1 MRSAEPHAPGL
12 FGWCLLGHRPDSA
25 AQEMSLAM
33 AMAIALQSLF
43 RLWRAPVNDAVE
55 EAGAPPQEKMS
66 ADRTWKRKERFRCHV
81 LHRQPQWQELMNSP
95 STFARQKWQNAPVTV
110 ILNHFKRHSLCRQIE
125 ALLAQSSGPPAHIWV
140 CLFASPMAAQLT
152 AAIKS
157 YNDSRI
163 AVFTSPHNLKYFGRF
178 QLALAA
184 PTRFVLLFD
193 DDMVPGRRYLS
204 TLLHAA
210 GSEHGRGAVLGSI
223 GWLLPR
229 PRPVPDLRLFSYRS
243 LVNDTGGLYVPDLA
257 YDLLVERLLEVD
269 YLCSLWFMETRLAR
283 LLFREA
289 PHTFAT
295 GEDMQLA
302 HMFRK
307 HANAPSLVLPVL
319 PADRSTWGDT
329 DHKLAYNRFS
339 TGGRKTI
346 ELRDSIWWNGVRGG
360 GTLHW
365 ARNSAEPPPLG
376 PAAILVVVDGPAHAD
391 GLRRV
396 VSRLGASAGS
406 GGSALAVAVSGG
418 LRGACSGIAP
428 RLGLPA
434 AACDER
440 RLRVFDM
447 NVGRDLPTFGHTA
460 VGTSSGGVVVGAPQL
475 APEPA
480 APVRTARLEAEAL
493 ADLSQIVR
501 TVRPSLLV
509 SLDDSSS
516 PTSRATA
523 RLAKLGGP
531 PSLALPLAGP
541 AWAIDC
547 LGSLTVPQLHRW
559 GVEPLT
565 IAVFASSV
573 SSPASPGG
581 VRDDDEEDLTDD
593 ARLAALHDSLRSAAA
608 YAASVAALPGTPL
621 SLPRGSDRHARDGRT
636 SLTLLLPFD
645 ASPAAFHY
653 ASRGWEWPG
662 VGSKHVR
669 FRVGP
674 VGGECSTI
682 AQRGDRAARGMA
694 TVGRRRGLRA
704 RGGRL
709 GAAAGR

>member
-1 MRSAEPHAPGL
+1 
-12 FGWCLLGHRPDSA
+12 
-25 AQEMSLAM
+25 MSCAT
-33 AMAIALQSLF
+33 ASGGTACAVVA
-43 RLWRAPVNDAVE
+43 RCTGRA
-55 EAGAPPQEKMS
+55 
-66 ADRTWKRKERFRCHV
+66 
-81 LHRQPQWQELMNSP
+81 
-95 STFARQKWQNAPVTV
+95 
-110 ILNHFKRHSLCRQIE
+110 
-125 ALLAQSSGPPAHIWV
+125 
-140 CLFASPMAAQLT
+140 
-152 AAIKS
+152 
-157 YNDSRI
+157 
-163 AVFTSPHNLKYFGRF
+163 
-178 QLALAA
+178 
-184 PTRFVLLFD
+184 TR
-193 DDMVPGRRYLS
+193 
-204 TLLHAA
+204 
-210 GSEHGRGAVLGSI
+210 
-223 GWLLPR
+223 
-229 PRPVPDLRLFSYRS
+229 
-243 LVNDTGGLYVPDLA
+243 
-257 YDLLVERLLEVD
+257 
-269 YLCSLWFMETRLAR
+269 
-283 LLFREA
+283 
-289 PHTFAT
+289 
-295 GEDMQLA
+295 
-302 HMFRK
+302 
-307 HANAPSLVLPVL
+307 PSL
-319 PADRSTWGDT
+319 R
-329 DHKLAYNRFS
+329 H
-339 TGGRKTI
+339 
-346 ELRDSIWWNGVRGG
+346 
-360 GTLHW
+360 
-365 ARNSAEPPPLG
+365 G

-447 NVGRDLPTFGHTA
+447 NLGRDLPTFGHTA

-573 SSPASPGG
+573 SSPASTGG
-581 VRDDDEEDLTDD
+581 VRDVDEEDLTDD

-608 YAASVAALPGTPL
+608 CAAVVAALPGTPL
-621 SLPRGSDRHARDGRT
+621 FCLVAAVDTHGTAAPLSHCCCPLTPRPWRSTPRRAGGNGRGSVPST
-636 SLTLLLPFD
+636 C
-645 ASPAAFHY
+645 ASAWDP
-653 ASRGWEWPG
+653 S
-662 VGSKHVR
+662 VGS
-669 FRVGP
+669 
-674 VGGECSTI
+674 
-682 AQRGDRAARGMA
+682 AQRLRS
-694 TVGRRRGLRA
+694 GR
-704 RGGRL
+704 
-709 GAAAGR
+709 